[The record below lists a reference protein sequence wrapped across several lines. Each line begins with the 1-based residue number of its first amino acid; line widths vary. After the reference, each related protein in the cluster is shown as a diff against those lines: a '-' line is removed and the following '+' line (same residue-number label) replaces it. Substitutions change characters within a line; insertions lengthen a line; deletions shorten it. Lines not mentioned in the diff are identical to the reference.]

1 MLLVVLELSLSAPA
15 GVRVLPSEHSGI
27 GVLILAG
34 SSGRIDAD
42 RARLFAGHGA
52 VAESIEWFGGAGQ
65 NAGPWEIPLELFQGR
80 VADLRRSCDRI
91 VVVGTSFGSEAAML
105 TGVHTAGVDAVVA
118 FAPSDVVWAGV
129 TSDGRQTSHWTLG
142 GQPLPFVPLLN
153 RWRPDGDPPSFRAL
167 YELSRAADPD
177 AVDAAGI
184 AVERIRE
191 LILVAGGDDLVWP
204 SDQQAL
210 SIVARRAHQ
219 GLATTVVV
227 DEAAGHRAVLP
238 GEPAPTAGMRMVRGG
253 SVSADRRLGTAA
265 WGSIRQLMDDL
276 ASTRSR

>member
-1 MLLVVLELSLSAPA
+1 
-15 GVRVLPSEHSGI
+15 
-27 GVLILAG
+27 
-34 SSGRIDAD
+34 
-42 RARLFAGHGA
+42 

-65 NAGPWEIPLELFQGR
+65 NAGPWEIPLELFQER

-105 TGVHTAGVDAVVA
+105 TGVHTAGVDVVVA

-142 GQPLPFVPLLN
+142 GEPLPFVPLLKN
-153 RWRPDGDPPSFRAL
+153 WRPDGDPPSFRAL

-177 AVDAAGI
+177 SADAAGI

-191 LILVAGGDDLVWP
+191 LVLVAGGDDLVWP

-210 SIVARRAHQ
+210 SILARRAHQ

-227 DEAAGHRAVLP
+227 DQAAGHRAVLP
-238 GEPAPTAGMRMVRGG
+238 GEPAPNAGMRMMRGG
-253 SVSADRRLGTAA
+253 SASADRRLGAAA
-265 WGSIRQLMDDL
+265 WDSIRQLMDDL